1 MDISCGD
8 EKKMRSPSLG
18 CAADRSHLGPQ
29 STGKTRVPVVKGKQ
43 RVDADDRH
51 RHRECVYLDVICQ
64 IKHQTFNTEENR
76 EVR

>member
-1 MDISCGD
+1 
-8 EKKMRSPSLG
+8 MRSPSLV

-29 STGKTRVPVVKGKQ
+29 FTGKTRVPVVKGKQ
-43 RVDADDRH
+43 RVGADDRH
-51 RHRECVYLDVICQ
+51 RESAYRDVICQ